1 MVSMREPIHELEATP
16 ALVIDLA
23 KVERNVARLAR
34 YVSDHGI
41 AVRPH
46 TKTHKSLKIATR
58 QMRAG
63 ATGLTAAKVGE
74 AEVMAAAS
82 RDVLIAY
89 PAVDAYRCRR
99 IAELARGGTT
109 VRVAADS
116 VEGIASLATA
126 ARNAGSTI
134 GVLVDLDVGFHRT
147 GAQSPAAALELGRHV
162 ARAASLRL
170 DGIFFYPGHV
180 WSPPDEQAAELKRI
194 DELLSET
201 IELWER
207 SGLDASIV
215 SGGSTPTAYQSHL
228 VTSQTEIRPGTYI
241 YNDMNTVRGGFCS
254 LDDCAAG
261 IVCTVVSAAVA
272 GKVVIDAGTKTLT
285 SDRNAKAPESGHGHV
300 IEYPDATIVRL
311 SEEHGEVDVSGCA
324 RRPEIGERVTVIP
337 NHICPCVNLQDS
349 VWLRHPDGSFETI
362 GVDAR
367 GRLS

>member
-1 MVSMREPIHELEATP
+1 MVSMREQIHELEATP
-16 ALVIDLA
+16 ALVIDLP
-23 KVERNVARLAR
+23 KVERNLARLAE
-34 YVSDHGI
+34 YASGHGI

-82 RDVLIAY
+82 RDVLVAY
-89 PAVDAYRCRR
+89 PTVDAHRCRR
-99 IAELARGGTT
+99 LAELARGGTT

-116 VEGIASLATA
+116 AEGVDALAAA

-147 GAQSPAAALELGRHV
+147 GAQSPAASLELARRV
-162 ARAASLRL
+162 ACDAPLRL
-170 DGIFFYPGHV
+170 DGIFFYPGHI

-194 DELLSET
+194 DALLAET
-201 IELWER
+201 ISLWER
-207 SGLDASIV
+207 SGLEAPIV

-228 VTSQTEIRPGTYI
+228 VTSQTEIRPGTYL
-241 YNDMNTVRGGFCS
+241 YNDMNTVRAGFCS

-261 IVCTVVSAAVA
+261 VVCTVVSAAVP

-285 SDRNAKAPESGHGHV
+285 SDRNVKAPESGHGHV
-300 IEYPDATIVRL
+300 IEYPEATIARL
-311 SEEHGEVDVSGCA
+311 SEEHGEVDVSGCP
-324 RRPEIGERVTVIP
+324 RPPKIGERVTVIP

-349 VWLRHPDGSFETI
+349 VWLRQADGSLEVI